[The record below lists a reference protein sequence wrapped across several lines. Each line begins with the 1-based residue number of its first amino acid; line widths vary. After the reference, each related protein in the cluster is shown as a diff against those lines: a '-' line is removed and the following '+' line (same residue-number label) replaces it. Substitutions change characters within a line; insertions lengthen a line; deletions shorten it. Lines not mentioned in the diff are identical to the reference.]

1 MNTNNSI
8 STDIVISTTT
18 TKISTSPDGS
28 QTVSTDATNND
39 QLRNVLN
46 YAIPF
51 SVFTIFLFIA
61 FVLALRHRHRISDK
75 WHSLKKMK
83 NTNPKFLQDTGLRR
97 DSEYESYN
105 HDHIKSPL
113 DSLEN
118 PVNTERQYRLSTI
131 N

>member
-8 STDIVISTTT
+8 STT

-28 QTVSTDATNND
+28 QTVSTHAPNND

-46 YAIPF
+46 YAIPLSF
-51 SVFTIFLFIA
+51 FTIFLFIA

-75 WHSLKKMK
+75 WHSLKTMK
-83 NTNPKFLQDTGLRR
+83 NTNPKFLQNTGLRR
-97 DSEYESYN
+97 DSEYESDN
-105 HDHIKSPL
+105 HGHLKSTL
-113 DSLEN
+113 GSLEK
-118 PVNTERQYRLSTI
+118 PVNTERQYHLSTI